1 MNASDIAI
9 LPDKPVNR
17 TDNFS
22 LATRA
27 SLLGRLKDLED
38 QASWQEFFDTYSP
51 LIYRLALKAGLS
63 EVESQDVVQEVVAT
77 AARHLPG
84 FHYDPKVC
92 SFKTWLLRLTRWR
105 IIDQLRKR
113 LPTQPL
119 PEPKFDDD
127 QTATA
132 ILDRLVGGVAPDLE
146 SLWGSEWEKLV
157 LAEALERVKRQVRPE
172 QYQIF
177 DLYALRGMAVSEVA
191 KLLAVSVARVY
202 LAKHRV
208 GKLVRKEVL
217 NLEQE
222 LQLKEVP

>member
-1 MNASDIAI
+1 M
-9 LPDKPVNR
+9 LPDKLLNR

-22 LATRA
+22 VATRA

-51 LIYRLALKAGLS
+51 LLYRLSLKAGLS
-63 EVESQDVVQEVVAT
+63 EVESQDVVQEVVAS

-84 FHYDPKVC
+84 FHYDPKIC

-113 LPTQPL
+113 SPAQPL
-119 PEPKFDDD
+119 PDPAFDDD
-127 QTATA
+127 RTATA
-132 ILDRLVGGVAPDLE
+132 YLDRLAGGAAPDLE
-146 SLWGSEWEKLV
+146 KVWSEEWEKLV

-172 QYQIF
+172 HYQIF
-177 DLYALRGMAVSEVA
+177 DLYALKGMTVSEVA
-191 KLLAVSVARVY
+191 KLLSVSVAQVY

-208 GKLVRKEVL
+208 AKLVRKEVL
-217 NLEQE
+217 KLEQE
-222 LQLKEVP
+222 G

>member
-1 MNASDIAI
+1 MNASS
-9 LPDKPVNR
+9 PVNFTREPVDR
-17 TDNFS
+17 TDSFS

-63 EVESQDVVQEVVAT
+63 EPESQDVLQEVVAT

-113 LPTQPL
+113 LPAHPV
-119 PEPKFDDD
+119 PETRFDDD
-127 QTATA
+127 MTATS
-132 ILDRLVGGVAPDLE
+132 IQDRLTGGVAPDLE
-146 SLWGSEWEKLV
+146 KLWGAEWEKLV

-191 KLLAVSVARVY
+191 KLLTVSVAQVY

-208 GKLVRKEVL
+208 SKLLRKEVL

-222 LQLKEVP
+222 SRLKEAS